1 MPEALLAGGQ
11 IFALPEDARV
21 VEAAALRPA
30 PLAAA
35 GMLGVAVVGGQV
47 VPVMAAMPG
56 FPGGSAWVL
65 LDGPGGRVVVAGQ
78 GFVPLPPH
86 GAPLLVPPRLAAR
99 RVPPPLPV
107 AADGTQGWTV
117 PMRGTPNRQM
127 ALAAEYGALRLV
139 LPFAALERVVPM
151 PVLRPAPAAGAAALG
166 YAVAAG
172 APVLVLDAA
181 WLMQA
186 EAQTPQQAGL
196 LVLFRHGGRR
206 LGLPC
211 SRIGPARPGEA
222 TLSHRLDQVAEALAA
237 APLAEAAAP
246 PAPAP
251 TRALLLCSAG
261 GQAFALPVEEV
272 VAVVPP
278 TAPTPAPDHEEE
290 SLPGFRGAAAHLGF
304 GGAAAYRGFRGVA
317 AHRGDVLPVL
327 DAGLRLG
334 AMPVLGSPGAEAPM
348 LRLVG
353 TPAVALAVSH
363 VTGLRR
369 IPEHD
374 IAAVAGEGLVSAVV
388 TMGDQPLPVCRAAV
402 LGAFR

>member
-1 MPEALLAGGQ
+1 VVEALLAGDLV
-11 IFALPEDARV
+11 FALPQDAAV
-21 VEAAALRPA
+21 VEATALRPA

-35 GMLGVAVVGGQV
+35 GLLGVAVVAGQV
-47 VPVMAAMPG
+47 VPVMAAAPG
-56 FPGGSAWVL
+56 LPGGRAWVM
-65 LDGPGGRVVVAGQ
+65 LDGPNGRVVVAGQ
-78 GFVPLPPH
+78 GLVPLPPQ

-99 RVPPPLPV
+99 RVPPPLP
-107 AADGTQGWTV
+107 AADAAEGWAV
-117 PMRGTPNRQM
+117 PMRGAATRQM
-127 ALAAEYGALRLV
+127 ALAAELGTLRLV

-151 PVLRPAPAAGAAALG
+151 PVLRPAPAAGACALG

-172 APVLVLDAA
+172 APVLVLDAG
-181 WLMQA
+181 WLMQG
-186 EAQTPQQAGL
+186 ETEPQPAAL

-211 SRIGPARPGEA
+211 NRIGPARAGEA
-222 TLSHRLDQVAEALAA
+222 TLAHRLDQVAEALTA
-237 APLAEAAAP
+237 APLAEATVP
-246 PAPAP
+246 PAPTP

-272 VAVVPP
+272 VAVIPP
-278 TAPTPAPDHEEE
+278 QAPTPAPEG
-290 SLPGFRGAAAHLGF
+290 LPAEFRGVTAR
-304 GGAAAYRGFRGVA
+304 RGFRGVA

-327 DAGLRLG
+327 DGGLRLG
-334 AMPVLGSPGAEAPM
+334 AAAVLGHAGAMAPL
-348 LRLVG
+348 LRLAG
-353 TPAVALAVSH
+353 TPAIALAVSH

-388 TMGDQPLPVCRAAV
+388 AMGDQPLPVCRAAV

>member
-11 IFALPEDARV
+11 IFALPQDASV
-21 VEAAALRPA
+21 VEAAPLRPA

-35 GMLGVAVVGGQV
+35 GMLGVAVVAGQV
-47 VPVMAAMPG
+47 VPVMAAAPG
-56 FPGGSAWVL
+56 LPGGSAWVM

-78 GFVPLPPH
+78 GFVPLPPQ

-99 RVPPPLPV
+99 RAPPPLP
-107 AADGTQGWTV
+107 AADAAEGWAV
-117 PMRGTPNRQM
+117 PMRGAATRQM
-127 ALAAEYGALRLV
+127 ALAAELGALRLV

-151 PVLRPAPAAGAAALG
+151 PVLRPAPAAGACALG

-172 APVLVLDAA
+172 APVLVLDAG

-186 EAQTPQQAGL
+186 ETEVPQASL

-211 SRIGPARPGEA
+211 TRIGPARAGEA
-222 TLSHRLDQVAEALAA
+222 TLAHRLDQVAEALTA

-246 PAPAP
+246 PAPTP
-251 TRALLLCSAG
+251 TRAVLLCSAG

-272 VAVVPP
+272 VAVIPP
-278 TAPTPAPDHEEE
+278 QAPTPAPEG
-290 SLPGFRGAAAHLGF
+290 LPPE
-304 GGAAAYRGFRGVA
+304 FRGVA

-334 AMPVLGSPGAEAPM
+334 GLPVLGWQGAVAPL
-348 LRLVG
+348 LRLAG

-369 IPEHD
+369 IAEHD

-388 TMGDQPLPVCRAAV
+388 AMGDQPLPVCRAAI
-402 LGAFR
+402 LGATR